1 MCVKLPITVSIIDS
15 RTNPATSV
23 YTSNHLV
30 VDVIDNSNADIL
42 RQISR
47 SFEAEKYGFSVTP
60 SLSML
65 RGELLPR
72 CLSKFWAT
80 Q

>member
-47 SFEAEKYGFSVTP
+47 SFEAEKIWV
-60 SLSML
+60 
-65 RGELLPR
+65 
-72 CLSKFWAT
+72 
-80 Q
+80 